1 VFCFAFAPCIKHTLS
16 IQINLKTEY
25 LPAMKTIVLIENDI
39 VELESLVAIFKKW
52 QKEINVLTARE
63 EEAAINIISSQQ
75 VDLVICNLSLP
86 GKNELQDIS
95 RLTASFPFVPCIAIA
110 SKGKD
115 TSSQAVKMGAS
126 RCLES
131 PIETERLLD
140 QVTELL
146 ELSSSGTV
154 KGIPIHSFLQML
166 ESERKTCTL
175 PIHSKKET
183 GILYIRDGELIGAE
197 PPTLRNEEAALAIM
211 NWDEAVIEIKYLND
225 LRENIDR
232 YLFSIENIST

>member
-1 VFCFAFAPCIKHTLS
+1 
-16 IQINLKTEY
+16 
-25 LPAMKTIVLIENDI
+25 
-39 VELESLVAIFKKW
+39 VA
-52 QKEINVLTARE
+52 KEINVLTARE

-154 KGIPIHSFLQML
+154 QGHPSPHVSCRCWRVNARPAPCR
-166 ESERKTCTL
+166 ST
-175 PIHSKKET
+175 SKKET